1 MHHLKSTQAIL
12 AITLGAGLLLLS
24 ACGKKET
31 SDGTPKHDAR
41 DDAKAFY
48 AAHPEFFHQKTLADI
63 PTDLKWDDGMDLP
76 DLGSPEAKKG
86 GMMSFWVQ
94 DFPRTLRTVGPDSN
108 GSFRPWILDD
118 NAIPYATRHPNDT
131 SLTQEG
137 FRHYPGIAD
146 RWALDKANKTVYVHI
161 NPAAKWNDGVPITV
175 DDVFFNF
182 FFYRST
188 NIKAPWYNNFY
199 STKYAGVTRFDENT
213 FALHFPELRPDI
225 YSLALGT
232 TPVPSHYYTEFGED
246 FPERYQWKFAPST
259 GPYTVRPE
267 DIDKGRSITL
277 TRVKDWWAKD
287 QKYYSHRFNPDRIR
301 LSVIRDTAKAFE
313 SFRKGDIDWFSLS
326 LAEYWYDKLPDS
338 ADEVKN
344 GYIQKIKFF
353 NDVPRPTYGL
363 WMNES
368 IPLLNNRDI
377 RVGLQYAMNWE
388 LVIEK
393 FSRRD
398 WTRMQTSADGYG
410 EFTHPT
416 LRSRTYSIENA
427 MASFAKAGFTQ
438 RGPDGILTNKDGT
451 RLSFQVSTGYENL
464 KDVLTILREEALKA
478 GVDLRVEVLDSTAA
492 WKKVQEKKHEIQ
504 FSAFNVGPE
513 MFPRYWE
520 TYHSA
525 NAYDK
530 AFLDDGSVNPDR
542 VPKTQTNNLQV
553 IAYPELDRMIE
564 TYDKS
569 ESLEEMKQLAFKM
582 EEFMDEDASF
592 SPGFNIPFIRTG
604 AWRWLR
610 MPEDGNVKIAT
621 SFSEHSL
628 YWIDEDVKNET
639 KAAMKESKALSPM
652 IKVYDQ
658 YKLD

>member
-1 MHHLKSTQAIL
+1 M
-12 AITLGAGLLLLS
+12 
-24 ACGKKET
+24 
-31 SDGTPKHDAR
+31 
-41 DDAKAFY
+41 
-48 AAHPEFFHQKTLADI
+48 
-63 PTDLKWDDGMDLP
+63 
-76 DLGSPEAKKG
+76 
-86 GMMSFWVQ
+86 
-94 DFPRTLRTVGPDSN
+94 
-108 GSFRPWILDD
+108 
-118 NAIPYATRHPNDT
+118 
-131 SLTQEG
+131 
-137 FRHYPGIAD
+137 
-146 RWALDKANKTVYVHI
+146 
-161 NPAAKWNDGVPITV
+161 
-175 DDVFFNF
+175 
-182 FFYRST
+182 
-188 NIKAPWYNNFY
+188 
-199 STKYAGVTRFDENT
+199 
-213 FALHFPELRPDI
+213 
-225 YSLALGT
+225 
-232 TPVPSHYYTEFGED
+232 
-246 FPERYQWKFAPST
+246 
-259 GPYTVRPE
+259 
-267 DIDKGRSITL
+267 
-277 TRVKDWWAKD
+277 
-287 QKYYSHRFNPDRIR
+287 
-301 LSVIRDTAKAFE
+301 
-313 SFRKGDIDWFSLS
+313 
-326 LAEYWYDKLPDS
+326 
-338 ADEVKN
+338 KN

-553 IAYPELDRMIE
+553 IAYQELDRMIE